1 MNVIIV
7 AKFLKTP
14 KKFAL
19 RDVRTQLAIV
29 GALSLVLG
37 IGAALGVLFDG
48 ADERALAE
56 IQALREQVEAQQDD
70 LDAARGEAQRELNA
84 MAVKLSELQAQS
96 NRLNALGERLTRVGR
111 LDDGEFDFSE
121 PPAVGGPSNEGAIT
135 AAGTDLHAALDGL
148 GERLSTQTRQLELL
162 ESLLLNRDLEAAVLP
177 TGLPV
182 RSGYASSG
190 FGHRADPFTG
200 FADYHAG
207 VDFNGPRG
215 SDILSVAEGV
225 VSFSGKR
232 SGYGN
237 VVDIDHGNGYMTR
250 YAHNSQNLVQP
261 GQRVRVGQVI
271 AKMGA
276 TGRATGNHVHF
287 EVWLNDRPVNPNQ
300 YLRGARG

>member
-14 KKFAL
+14 KKLTL
-19 RDVRTQLAIV
+19 RDPRTFLACAV
-29 GALSLVLG
+29 ALLTLIG
-37 IGAALGVLFDG
+37 IGGGIGFLVAG
-48 ADERALAE
+48 ADAHALAE
-56 IQALREQVEAQQDD
+56 IRTLREQVEDQQDD
-70 LDAARGEAQRELNA
+70 LETARGDAQRELNA

-96 NRLNALGERLTRVGR
+96 NRLNALGERLTRIGR
-111 LDDGEFDFSE
+111 LDDGEFDFDE
-121 PPAVGGPSNEGAIT
+121 PPAVGGPDASASTAVASSELNVSLDALGA
-135 AAGTDLHAALDGL
+135 
-148 GERLSTQTRQLELL
+148 RLSLQAQQLELL
-162 ESLLLNRDLEAAVLP
+162 ENLLLDRDVDASLTP

-200 FADYHAG
+200 AGNYHAG

-215 SDILSVAEGV
+215 SDILSVADGV
-225 VSFSGKR
+225 VSFAGR
-232 SGYGN
+232 RAGYGN

-250 YAHNSQNLVQP
+250 YAHNLQNLVQP

-300 YLRGARG
+300 YLKGARG